1 MTKLA
6 KPHLKRLKFIIIGVA
21 FFISI
26 TVARSLY
33 IQLLRPQNKNIVD
46 VRTVKGM
53 RGSILDR
60 DGIKLAYDV
69 SLRDLFIQKSE
80 NVDIK
85 RVSRFM
91 KKYFDSK
98 FNYDSLLS
106 ASKGYLT
113 LKKGI
118 PDYQIDILRS
128 DLKSMDQQITH
139 FTD

>member
-6 KPHLKRLKFIIIGVA
+6 KMHFKRLKFIIIGIT

-46 VRTVKGM
+46 VKTVKGA
-53 RGSILDR
+53 RGCILDR

-69 SLRDLFIQKSE
+69 NLQDLFIQKSE

-85 RVSRFM
+85 RISRFM
-91 KKYFDSK
+91 
-98 FNYDSLLS
+98 NV
-106 ASKGYLT
+106 
-113 LKKGI
+113 
-118 PDYQIDILRS
+118 
-128 DLKSMDQQITH
+128 
-139 FTD
+139 